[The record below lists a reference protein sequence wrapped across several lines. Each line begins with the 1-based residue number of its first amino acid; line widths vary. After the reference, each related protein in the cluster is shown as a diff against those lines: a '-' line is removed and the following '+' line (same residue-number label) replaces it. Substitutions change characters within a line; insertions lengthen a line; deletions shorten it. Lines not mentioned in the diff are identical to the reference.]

1 MKNTFL
7 ALVALLSF
15 SFLAAAASAD
25 GKWTADVPGRGGQA
39 QTNTFTFKTSGD
51 KVEGSITNMRGDQ
64 PIAEG
69 KVSGDTITFAV
80 IRERNGQQMKSSY
93 TGKINGDSIDFT
105 VDNGRG
111 DPVKF
116 TAKKAQ

>member
-7 ALVALLSF
+7 ALMALLSF

-25 GKWTADVPGRGGQA
+25 GKWTAEVPGRGGTPATQ
-39 QTNTFTFKTSGD
+39 TFTFKSAGD
-51 KVEGSITNMRGDQ
+51 KVEGTVANQRGDT
-64 PIAEG
+64 PITEG

-80 IRERNGQQMKSSY
+80 VRNRNGQDMKSTY
-93 TGKINGDSIDFT
+93 TGKISGDSIDFS
-105 VDNGRG
+105 VDSGRG

-116 TAKKAQ
+116 TAK